1 MQENTLQGTLEAVL
15 FAAGD
20 PVPMD
25 QLRKILEIKE
35 EAVEDL
41 LRQLSETLAERK
53 SGLALRRVAGG
64 YQMVTRPEYFFAVKK
79 LAQVTDRKLSTPTME
94 TLSIIAFRQP
104 VTKQE
109 IEQIRGVRIE
119 RALAKLIELELVSE
133 QGRKQVLGRPIL
145 YGTTD
150 TFLRCFGLNSREDL
164 PRLPTEGEAAVGM
177 DEEQLKILRGEYP
190 EEPVLQEEQESEEE
204 E

>member
-53 SGLALRRVAGG
+53 R
-64 YQMVTRPEYFFAVKK
+64 
-79 LAQVTDRKLSTPTME
+79 DRKS
-94 TLSIIAFRQP
+94 
-104 VTKQE
+104 V
-109 IEQIRGVRIE
+109 V
-119 RALAKLIELELVSE
+119 
-133 QGRKQVLGRPIL
+133 
-145 YGTTD
+145 
-150 TFLRCFGLNSREDL
+150 
-164 PRLPTEGEAAVGM
+164 
-177 DEEQLKILRGEYP
+177 
-190 EEPVLQEEQESEEE
+190 
-204 E
+204 